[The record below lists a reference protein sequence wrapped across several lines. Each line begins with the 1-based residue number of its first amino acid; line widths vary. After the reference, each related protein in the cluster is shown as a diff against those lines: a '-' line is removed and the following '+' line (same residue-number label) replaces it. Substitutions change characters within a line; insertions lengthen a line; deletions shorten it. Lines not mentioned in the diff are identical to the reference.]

1 LATDFLESLLGGVV
15 PESPVVAPVLE
26 QTIPAA
32 AGSVESDEEERIIR
46 DCNEWIVQQGLPEG
60 EYMYE
65 LADHTGNPIAILDLA
80 WPNGLQEG
88 YSQPVALL
96 INEGQEVEEAVN
108 RAGYLFFTDADAFHA
123 YVLKEILANS
133 ALDSLFS

>member
-1 LATDFLESLLGGVV
+1 MSKKESGNKDHKCEANHRKNDEPDDRAEWRMISLTATISR
-15 PESPVVAPVLE
+15 P
-26 QTIPAA
+26 
-32 AGSVESDEEERIIR
+32 DEISGT
-46 DCNEWIVQQGLPEG
+46 DS

-108 RAGYLFFTDADAFHA
+108 RAGFLFFTDADAFHA

>member
-1 LATDFLESLLGGVV
+1 
-15 PESPVVAPVLE
+15 
-26 QTIPAA
+26 
-32 AGSVESDEEERIIR
+32 
-46 DCNEWIVQQGLPEG
+46 
-60 EYMYE
+60 MYE

-108 RAGYLFFTDADAFHA
+108 RAGYLFFTEVDAFHA
-123 YVLKEILANS
+123 YVLKELSCRVATP
-133 ALDSLFS
+133 